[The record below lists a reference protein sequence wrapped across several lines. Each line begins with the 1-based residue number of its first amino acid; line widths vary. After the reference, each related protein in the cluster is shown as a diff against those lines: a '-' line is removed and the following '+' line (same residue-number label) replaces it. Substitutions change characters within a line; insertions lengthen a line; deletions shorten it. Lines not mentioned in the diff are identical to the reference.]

1 VTPFIGHPITGIVN
15 SRGNFGFAH
24 RRLKQLVA
32 ALRFHPAFKALDL
45 KFTSFPGHAV
55 ELTRRALTEGVD
67 VILSIGGDGTH
78 NEVVNGFFDPNGK
91 LINSQAKL
99 AVLHLGTGGDFR
111 KSLGIGAS
119 AGAAIRGLTGGTPCP
134 IDIGLIRYVDRND
147 RQTRRYFVNIAS
159 FGISGII
166 DNLARDRRFA
176 RLGGKA
182 AFLLATL
189 RAFRHYRNATMRIS
203 MDGKPELEQPVCAFV
218 VANGRFFGGG
228 MKVAPNAAL
237 DDGLFDAV
245 CLGDFKPADF
255 LLKGHR
261 LYRGSHLSMEKVWMH
276 RVRTVAVHARDP
288 VPIDID
294 GDGLGCTPAEITV
307 APQRISIIVGKGS
320 CILPNAGVARKTWRH
335 FSETFGLKRDHAA
348 GILGERS
355 IVGFNQAAIWP

>member
-1 VTPFIGHPITGIVN
+1 VTPSAGHPITGIVN
-15 SRGNFGFAH
+15 SRGNFGVA
-24 RRLKQLVA
+24 RLRLKQLVA
-32 ALRFHPAFKALDL
+32 ALRSHPVFKAADL
-45 KFTSFPGHAV
+45 TFTSFPGHAV
-55 ELTRRALTEGVD
+55 ELTRHALMAGAD

-78 NEVVNGFFDPNGK
+78 NEVVNGFFDYNGR

-119 AGAAIRGLTGGTPCP
+119 AGDAIRGLAEGIPCP
-134 IDIGLIRYVDRND
+134 IDIGLIQYIDLNG

-159 FGISGII
+159 IGISGII

-189 RAFRHYRNATMRIS
+189 RALRHYRNAPMRIR
-203 MDGKPELEQPVCAFV
+203 MDRDPELEQPVCAFV

-228 MKVAPNAAL
+228 MKVAPHAEL
-237 DDGLFDAV
+237 DDGRFDAV
-245 CLGDFKPADF
+245 CLGDFQLADF
-255 LLKGHR
+255 LLKGLR
-261 LYRGSHLSMEKVWMH
+261 LYRGTHLSMKKVWMR

-294 GDGLGCTPAEITV
+294 GDALGYTPAEITV
-307 APQRISIIVGKGS
+307 APQRISVIV
-320 CILPNAGVARKTWRH
+320 A
-335 FSETFGLKRDHAA
+335 KRDCFPLSAVAA
-348 GILGERS
+348 
-355 IVGFNQAAIWP
+355 V

>member
-1 VTPFIGHPITGIVN
+1 VTPSAGRRITAIVN
-15 SRGNFGFAH
+15 SRGNVGVA
-24 RRLKQLVA
+24 RLRLKRLVA
-32 ALRFHPAFKALDL
+32 GLRSHPVFKAAELN
-45 KFTSFPGHAV
+45 FTSFPGHAV
-55 ELTRRALTEGVD
+55 ELTHHALTGGAD

-78 NEVVNGFFDPNGK
+78 NEVVSGFFDSNGR
-91 LINSQAKL
+91 LINSEAKL

-119 AGAAIRGLTGGTPCP
+119 SGAAIRDLTEGTPCP
-134 IDIGLIRYVDRND
+134 VDVGLIRYVDPNG
-147 RQTRRYFVNIAS
+147 RQKRRYFVNIAS

-182 AFLLATL
+182 AYLLATL
-189 RAFRHYRNATMRIS
+189 LAFRHYRNEPMGIK
-203 MDGKPELEQPVCAFV
+203 MDGEPVLEQPVCAFV

-228 MKVAPNAAL
+228 MKVAPHAML

-245 CLGDFKPADF
+245 CLGDFKPTDF

-261 LYRGSHLSMEKVWMH
+261 LYRGTHLSMEKVWMR
-276 RVRTVAVHARDP
+276 RVRTVSVHAGYP

-307 APQRISIIVGKGS
+307 APQRIFVIVGRRGCVS
-320 CILPNAGVARKTWRH
+320 
-335 FSETFGLKRDHAA
+335 FSTLTPSDGPTVP
-348 GILGERS
+348 G
-355 IVGFNQAAIWP
+355 

>member
-1 VTPFIGHPITGIVN
+1 MTPSIGHPITGIVN

-24 RRLKQLVA
+24 LRLKQLVA
-32 ALRFHPAFKALDL
+32 GLRSQPVFKAVDL

-55 ELTRRALTEGVD
+55 ELTRHALTEGAD

-78 NEVVNGFFDPNGK
+78 NEVVSGFFDRNGR

-99 AVLHLGTGGDFR
+99 VVLHLGTGGDFR
-111 KSLGIGAS
+111 KSLGISAS
-119 AGAAIRGLTGGTPCP
+119 AGAVFRDLAEGTPCP
-134 IDIGLIRYVDRND
+134 IDIGLIRYIDPNG

-166 DNLARDRRFA
+166 DNLARDRRLA

-182 AFLLATL
+182 AYLLATL
-189 RAFRHYRNATMRIS
+189 QAFRHYRNAPMGIK
-203 MDGKPELEQPVCAFV
+203 MDSDPELEQPVCAFV

-228 MKVAPNAAL
+228 MKVAPHAVL

-245 CLGDFKPADF
+245 CLGDFKPTDF

-261 LYRGSHLSMEKVWMH
+261 LYRGTHLSMEKVWMR
-276 RVRTVAVHARDP
+276 RVRTVAVRARNP

-294 GDGLGCTPAEITV
+294 GDGLGYTPAEITV
-307 APQRISIIVGKGS
+307 APERIFVIVGKGG
-320 CILPNAGVARKTWRH
+320 CILTCAGAAR
-335 FSETFGLKRDHAA
+335 
-348 GILGERS
+348 
-355 IVGFNQAAIWP
+355 